1 MADDVGVGEDP
12 LVRSVQVWLIWPSKD
27 LARRRLQFSNLTF
40 GNSGSRTER
49 SLMFITDLPQS
60 VLRDRKFPQF
70 RLVRAKTAPESL
82 DGCKQYTLLIISC
95 MLDVTQRERQE
106 AKSRLHA
113 HFTAIIAHSSE
124 GLNKARGRCPSD
136 RTGRGSCGLELPVQ
150 MPTSVVL
157 PAVITGIPVSR
168 TS

>member
-1 MADDVGVGEDP
+1 
-12 LVRSVQVWLIWPSKD
+12 
-27 LARRRLQFSNLTF
+27 
-40 GNSGSRTER
+40 
-49 SLMFITDLPQS
+49 
-60 VLRDRKFPQF
+60 
-70 RLVRAKTAPESL
+70 
-82 DGCKQYTLLIISC
+82 

-157 PAVITGIPVSR
+157 PAVITGIPTVCRQSPNITGFKKIQSAYNCGLGFKCTR
-168 TS
+168 DWLSIVGSYCMELTSKVVGGMRLPPRNYGFSPLPSLSTECCPVVDDADVTSED